1 MYGMTF
7 GEAEDT
13 STPIFDIREVAS
25 GMVRGS
31 YASGS
36 EAYQAA
42 KQLSAAAGGVEVGVY
57 VSGRKLFSYI
67 NGHMVGLN
75 GPNLGDP
82 VDMLALQQ
90 QAAQYQAAINSSTGQ
105 HPNLSPDQ
113 FGPQIPGYMAARL
126 PPGVLPAGP
135 LHAMAAQPPTD
146 NVHPMARG
154 HRYHGYQAARA
165 LHHDIS
171 SRI

>member
-90 QAAQYQAAINSSTGQ
+90 QAQLGNMYEDSGLVFTDELDRWRQPGSRSTACG
-105 HPNLSPDQ
+105 PD
-113 FGPQIPGYMAARL
+113 G
-126 PPGVLPAGP
+126 
-135 LHAMAAQPPTD
+135 
-146 NVHPMARG
+146 
-154 HRYHGYQAARA
+154 
-165 LHHDIS
+165 
-171 SRI
+171 